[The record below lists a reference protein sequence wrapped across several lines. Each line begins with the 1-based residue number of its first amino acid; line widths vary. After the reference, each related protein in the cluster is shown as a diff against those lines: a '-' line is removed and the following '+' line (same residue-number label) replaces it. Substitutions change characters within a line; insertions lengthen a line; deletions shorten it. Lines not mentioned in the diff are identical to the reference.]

1 MVRQAGKSAKN
12 NALNQSR
19 KRARTE
25 TENESSEAVAPQNA
39 QEDDEELNDVEKC
52 VQRFLNAVAK
62 NPNEAKKLLKE
73 SKELKQQA
81 DALEIPEP
89 ATTNTTS
96 TSNGYVG
103 KKFDVVDHTQKYVL
117 LSVVGP
123 DVANKAY
130 NEKNELIDYHGLV
143 VWGCVDSLDSE
154 LYKDLMRKSA
164 ASSDHAFH
172 VLAMPTCCMV
182 PLKFSEDE
190 LRGVANS
197 SWQDERVQELMDGV
211 KRQRANAEVFFQ
223 QQKEARE
230 KGETTPELLQEQLD
244 RLYQDKARIKE
255 EEIDLDSRIKQLKG
269 ELNQ

>member
-1 MVRQAGKSAKN
+1 MSES

-19 KRARTE
+19 KRARV
-25 TENESSEAVAPQNA
+25 EADVAPGKVAVEETSQ
-39 QEDDEELNDVEKC
+39 QQDEELNDVEKC

-73 SKELKQQA
+73 SKELKA
-81 DALEIPEP
+81 EAALSGMPEP
-89 ATTNTTS
+89 ESTATAS
-96 TSNGYVG
+96 TSHGYVG
-103 KKFDVVDHTQKYVL
+103 KKYDVVDNTQKYVL

-143 VWGCVDSLDSE
+143 VWGCVDSLESE
-154 LYKDLMRKSA
+154 FYKDLMRKSA
-164 ASSDHAFH
+164 ASSGHAFH

-190 LRGVANS
+190 LRGVVNS

-211 KRQRANAEVFFQ
+211 RRQRANAETFFQ

-230 KGETTPELLQEQLD
+230 RGETTPELLQEQLD
-244 RLYQDKARIKE
+244 RLYQDKQRIKE
-255 EEIDLDSRIKQLKG
+255 EEFDLDTRINDLKH

>member
-1 MVRQAGKSAKN
+1 MVRQAGKSSES
-12 NALNQSR
+12 NALNQAR
-19 KRARTE
+19 KRSRTE
-25 TENESSEAVAPQNA
+25 TEESETAPQLENS
-39 QEDDEELNDVEKC
+39 QEELNDVEKC

-73 SKELKQQA
+73 SKELKQEA
-81 DALEIPEP
+81 APLMMPEP
-89 ATTNTTS
+89 ASTSTTP

-154 LYKDLMRKSA
+154 LYKDLMRKAA